1 MIEWGGNFS
10 GDWNN
15 AANWDPTFVPGADDD
30 VIIDASDGIAF
41 EVDLNLSTTINSL
54 TLNSAD
60 ATLDI
65 EGSRTLTINN
75 ASFIDNG
82 TVQLNGNARILGSG
96 TLTNNSVIDVL
107 STNVQVT
114 APLVQ
119 NGTLNIGRATGGT
132 TALLTANSF
141 TNNGTVNLGAASS
154 NSARLVMNVG
164 ESFTN
169 AAGGTV
175 NVLAAGNGFAELSGN
190 VVNEGLFDVN
200 ADFEFDGSDAT
211 VTNRGSIDIAT
222 GTETLIGDSRAIT
235 FVQESGTLNI
245 DGAFQTDG
253 DVFGFSGGTISGASK
268 PVINGGTLDLDS
280 AAGDV
285 DLIVERTVNL
295 VGDIGTGQTVR
306 IQNDGFS
313 ESELTSANG
322 FTNSGAILFESDP
335 DTASVRRSRIR
346 VANGT
351 LTNAMGGVIE
361 VIENIGQISAP
372 TFDNQ
377 GSFDVEQTTNF
388 FIDNLTNSGTFGVS
402 ADVDFSKTNMVVENT
417 GSLTVDAGSELLFSA
432 ATTTFRQNAGTLQL
446 GGNLK
451 AVGGFEFNGGVISGN
466 SPVIDGGDLS
476 YATGLTEPATF
487 IARGTVGLDSDIPAG
502 QTLIVQADVRAATL
516 RVNDQFSNSGAL
528 RLERSAGST
537 QTARI
542 QAGSGNDEIII
553 AAGGVLDLQVG
564 SAVQPFSVGRITN
577 SGTLNVNTDVDY
589 SGNRQFTNEGQ
600 INVAAGNT
608 LGIINSFGAA
618 ELLHEAGDLNVNGT
632 LNVTGLLKSGGGR
645 FSGAG
650 DVRVNSGD
658 LEIEAGNTTPFD
670 FFVHGFV
677 DVTGDLASE
686 QTLRVETIN
695 SAQTVLI
702 VQDGFTNSG
711 TIAFDALPGSTSSSR
726 LQTGA
731 GPGTFNNA
739 AGGTLDINPAA
750 NAFLFS
756 LTTINNDGDIFI
768 GRDIELPAGD
778 TFNNNGNF
786 VIEAGATLDLA
797 AASSNRPTLNQIAGT
812 LQISGD
818 LTSNGNFVFNG
829 GEIIGS
835 SPVLLGGSLEIAAGN
850 FNTATFDVERS
861 ITLNSDLNAN
871 QTLNLQSQST
881 SQLTLSVGNTF
892 INSGTINID
901 PVNGVSGVTAIQPAS
916 FNTASITNEGTI
928 RSVAGNARIL
938 AAELNN
944 SGTVSVGGDLN
955 LDGDITINNTGMV
968 NVQAGGTISLGNTSN
983 LSNPVFNQLAGS
995 TISNEGTFLGDNT
1008 TVFNFNGGITNGS
1021 QPVTLK
1027 NGDLNIAD
1035 GNTNAGHFRFES
1047 TGNDLNDGLAE
1058 GQRIEIGAVAN
1069 IGATLR
1075 VPAGFVNAGHI
1086 ILDQST
1092 ATTGNAVL
1100 QVGTTGSDA
1109 ITNAATGV
1117 IRGDG
1122 EIRAS
1127 ILTSAGRIAPGT
1139 SPGSLN
1145 VDADLVLQSSSVVAI
1160 EIGGVSVGSQFDQL
1174 VVDHD
1179 TTLAGELELSI
1190 IDGFGPTAGD
1200 TFEVL
1205 TFASVQGDFATVSG
1219 TDAGNGAVLEKNLNA
1234 EDVTIEVIA
1243 PPGLTVND
1251 LTIVEGDAGT
1261 VNAVFTVSLE
1271 ANGNPV
1277 SVDFVTEDLTAIA
1290 GEDYL
1295 ATNGTLNFASNE
1307 TQKTISVPIVGDTR
1321 DEDEETFRVL
1331 LSNAVNAAIPDPEGI
1346 GTIDDGDDL
1355 QPTASFTSAASVVD
1369 EDGGT
1374 LTLTVELDRSSGLA
1388 TSVDFSVTGGNAT
1401 NGANSLADF
1410 NLASGTLNFAA
1421 DETSQTIQ
1429 IPINDDSIVEGAET
1443 IELTL
1448 SNAVNSAVGATGNH
1462 TVTINDNDFHPDLLV
1477 ASSNSPDSANRGG
1490 TISVEWNVRNAGQGD
1505 AIGSLSDRVYFSTD
1519 NVLDA
1524 GDSILFNRNSSA
1536 DLPLAAGAT
1545 YTATQTVSLPNVDSG
1560 NYFLIFE
1567 TDSSNQIV
1575 EDSNTNN
1582 TLVEAIELLASDL
1595 IVSAVTTPASAAAGA
1610 RVAID
1615 FTTQNLG
1622 PGDAGQS
1629 VNNRVFFST
1638 DDTLDANDTPLF
1650 SGNVGPLDA
1659 DETAVQNPA
1668 ISVPEVAPGQYFLIF
1683 SADHTNVQFENDETN
1698 NLFSQPITVQVPDLI
1713 IDTADSP
1720 DTANIGDTIDFA
1732 FSVKNDG
1739 DAAADASRLDR
1750 VFLSTDQTVD
1760 VTDLQVFQRSNNGD
1774 GALAPN
1780 EILDI
1785 DGTINIPGQFA
1796 AGDYFL
1802 LFVTDDIQRQFES
1815 DESNNLLSRPLRI
1828 EGADLV
1834 VDAVTV
1840 AANAEFGDDIE
1851 ISWTVRNAGTLTVDA
1866 NVLDQVRL
1874 ATNEA
1879 ATQNVTV
1886 LLSERADGKVPLAP
1900 GESYTQTF
1908 TGTLPL
1914 AGNSSPGRFF
1924 VVARTDAA
1932 SQVLEQS
1939 EANNTNAAPIELV
1952 LPPLPDIQ
1960 VTDISIPVDA
1970 ANSGD
1975 QLEVEWTVT
1984 NSGTAAAVG
1993 PWNTSLTLTDAD
2005 ETVADRSLGSLSFN
2019 GRLEP
2024 GESIVRRTVV
2034 TIPVEPGFEGP
2045 ARVVVT
2051 VDSSQQI
2058 FEHAG
2063 DDNNRSLDDDT
2074 FELSIREFPN
2084 LIVSDI
2090 QVPST
2095 AVSGETTQIEFT
2107 VTNTGGAATS
2117 SPQWF
2122 DNLFLSVDQTFD
2134 PAGSEG
2140 ADTFL
2145 ATSRNVSFLNPG
2157 ESYTSTVDVVLPDN
2171 LDGNFFVF
2179 VAADRPNR
2187 VNERNNE
2194 DDNVSISE
2202 PIQITLPPAADL
2214 QVTNINAP
2222 LTVFSEEEFLVEWTV
2237 TNNGDAAT
2245 ETDVIRDRIFLS
2257 PDQTISAN
2265 DVLLGN
2271 NAFRGGIGGA
2281 VLEPGESYTQSLL
2294 VTVPVGLQ
2302 GLDLF
2307 LLVQTDVS
2315 DDVFEHANEAN
2326 NVSFRPVNVF
2336 LNPSPDLVVE
2346 DVSVPAMVRSG
2357 TSVDITYTAANRGL
2371 GATSATRWIDRIFLS
2386 EDNVLSD
2393 DDQFLNNVIHT
2404 GAVAANSTYTETL
2417 TQAIPNTLTGDF
2429 FVIVVSDF
2437 GDDVF
2442 ESVFESNNSLVS
2454 HSAVTFQSLPADL
2467 VITDVTAP
2475 AEAINGEAITI
2486 EWTVRNDGIG
2496 DTIIDQFVDSIR
2508 STTNDVIGDNDD
2520 RQLGQLAHG
2529 PKLAPGESVTVS
2541 QVVRVPD
2548 DAEGQ
2553 LKLFVLADQGG
2564 QPVFESI
2571 EANNASELVTININQ
2586 QLADLVIDEINSQTQ
2601 PSVGDNFVEGDL
2613 IQLTWTGSNQGNS
2626 VTNSNVWRDEV
2637 FLSLD
2642 SVFDRTQDI
2651 RLGSAFHSGALA
2663 PGETYSQTKT
2673 FALPNVGGD
2682 FRIIIVTDSLRD
2694 VLESDETNNA
2704 FVGDSGAGDV
2714 VTIDETSE
2722 EERPDIRVMAVDA
2735 PATAISGQEIDI
2747 NYDVTNTG
2755 GDIINGSWFD
2765 TIFLSLDEV
2774 FDSRDTAL
2782 RSVFRSGQ
2790 SIASGGTESFSE
2802 VVELPRGIAGD
2813 FFVFV
2818 RANSALGSTRVQE
2831 SNIDNNVGHDSGA
2844 MAIELLPPADLVVGS
2859 IPVPSNATPGQ
2870 DVSVT
2875 YTVTNEGVDAA
2886 RGRWSDT
2893 LFLSTDEVFDSGDIL
2908 LGEVPHVGDL
2918 APGQSYTETL
2928 TIPLPGIDPG
2938 EHFVIVR
2945 SDIRNQISEINEANN
2960 IRASVDAVDIDV
2972 PQLQLGVP
2980 ETGVLAEND
2989 FAYFKVEVPAG
3000 ETLRV
3005 TLDSDSPDAFNQ
3017 LFVSFNRVPRQ
3028 ADFDFTANRDL
3039 GPDQEILVPITRA
3052 GTYFIL
3058 AQGVTVNG
3066 GAAPAFS
3073 LQADVLEFSALSTNV
3088 TRGSTRGEV
3097 TIPLRGAK
3105 LTPITDVILRAEDG
3119 TEVLADRVRFVDQS
3133 EVWATFDLAEA
3144 SAGEYD
3150 IVVEDGNNVASL
3162 DDSFNVTDGPVGEL
3176 RVNIRGPEAVGGT
3189 ARRDPVF
3196 TFQVEYENVGDT
3208 DVISPILEINMA
3220 GAEIQTPGQDG
3231 VFRNDQQILAVNREG
3246 DGPAGILAP
3255 GASNTLT
3262 FIAKVGGS
3270 VGVIPP
3276 TAEEFAAGLRG
3287 TGRGTSDSVNIQ
3299 TRIITDALLQQIV
3312 EDDDVRSQVIDRVV
3326 ASTGETGEDLRI
3338 ALAENATHLSQ
3349 LGDHVS
3355 DIFQLLLFEI
3365 NHLEH
3370 TSIVEESVTSVDA
3383 VAPVNGLP
3391 LFIERAF
3398 APNEARVGNGGI
3410 FGQGWTHSWDLG
3422 LLEDE
3427 GFVTVELVGRTE
3439 RYRREADGTFVSST
3453 TDPSTLVREG
3463 SRFVHTDQAGTRRI
3477 FGPAGELVRIE
3488 SRDGSS
3494 VSVGYENL
3502 LMTSLAHSS
3511 GARFEISYNANGLV
3525 ETVTDHAGRVTTYT
3539 YDATGDQLLQVV
3551 GPAGQSDYE
3560 YENTDG
3566 FANGL
3571 LLVAKNNNGIV
3582 RRFEYDDLGR
3592 FAASSTGNDNER
3604 TSYAY
3609 DTAGGVTITDASG
3622 QSRTILFAENG
3633 AVGQVFDNTGDVVTV
3648 LFDRNGLVD
3657 QTVSEG
3663 GLVTDIAHDENGN
3676 VTSVIDAAGGSNTF
3690 RYNASGQL
3698 TQSVDAVG
3706 IGQTYDYDQNGRLS
3720 GITYADGSSS
3730 VATYNDDGELLSF
3743 TGQDNASESFT
3754 YNDFGQIERVDYSD
3768 GTVVDFT
3775 YDARGNLLTATDAGG
3790 TTTHVYDSADRLTR
3804 VDYPNGR
3811 FLTFE
3816 FDGFGRRTSSTD
3828 STGFITR
3835 YEYDHANRLSAV
3847 RRGDGTAIAEYQHND
3862 IGQLVREDSGNGA
3875 FTTYS
3880 YDNAGRLLTRM
3891 NHSPDGSVSSSFE
3904 YSYDRFG
3911 RQQSVT
3917 TLEGTTNYE
3926 YDSKGQLVKITLPDG
3941 MVMEYE
3947 YDAAGNRTAV
3957 IEDGVRT
3964 EYSRNELGLYTQI
3977 GSQESTYDASG
3988 RLVRTEDGGSVT
4000 TYDYD
4005 QRGRLL
4011 KIDQD
4016 GDVTEF
4022 DYDALGRRTG
4032 RSVNGQRIEV
4042 LTDPFGIGLPVAE
4055 FNGDGS
4061 VNNRVVF
4068 GNGLAGTIDGS
4079 GNERF
4084 FEFDGLGNTV
4094 KVNDSVGGTLNEYTI
4109 LPFGEILRS
4118 VESVP
4123 NVFRLSGQNGAVT
4136 SSTGTVSRGTT
4147 GFRPTEG
4154 RSLTPDFRSPS
4165 RPSDALKSQTPG
4177 GNNPNVNA
4185 TAAARGFSELL
4196 AQGTAGHPQ
4205 NPGQALGDP
4214 QQSLSEQLISNFTSS
4229 LAADSFADAARESNG
4244 GFETAGFDG
4253 TSLNSQQLSLED
4265 AGEGSA
4271 IERALERAKE
4281 KAIDKVTDLAWG
4293 AAERVY
4299 RKVNV
4304 IRKAID
4310 LYEKGP
4316 VRFVYDEITG
4326 TAQDIIDTV
4335 KDIAL
4340 LAEAG
4345 GEAFGLYFWNLLR
4358 SKDPND
4364 ITGPS
4369 GFGDEHWVTAGERLP
4384 FTIRFENVA
4393 EATAP
4398 AQRVLI
4404 NSKLDRDIDVRSLRF
4419 GDFGF
4424 GDFIFDVADDASS
4437 INQRFDFVQDKG
4449 IFVDVKAAVD
4459 PRDQV
4464 ITWTFTAIDPET
4476 GLPPEDPT
4484 LGFLPPNIGEEGIG
4498 EGFANYSIVSDL
4510 GTPSGTEITS
4520 QATIFFDA
4528 NAPLDTNVFVNT
4540 IDSGRPTSQINP
4552 LPELSGELFEV
4563 SWTGTDEDN
4572 GSGIAAYDIFVSKD
4586 DGPFEVWLA
4595 GTTARSAPFQA
4606 DLEHD
4611 YRFFSVAVDNAGN
4624 RELAPVV
4631 ADAFTKAT
4639 VDVQD
4644 GTAPES
4650 QPSAARDALAK
4661 SFEVTVAA
4669 IDPQGANDERVSGIQ
4684 RVDVFVAV
4692 DEGEFALHT
4701 SLLPGETS
4709 FVFDGESNH
4718 IYWFRTVAVDNAGN
4732 VENKPLAPEATVFV
4746 GDFDAPATQVS
4757 GLSAADNGE
4766 ITVSLIGTDT
4776 GGSGLVSF
4784 DVFVSIDGAAP
4795 TLIATVAAGD
4805 SDAAGLHSV
4814 TTTFQGL
4821 ADDIEHTYDFFS
4833 IGRDAAGNV
4842 EDAPTVFDQT
4852 LTETFNSSAD
4862 IEATGIDVQN
4872 GLRQRSFI
4880 RFVDLNFTSS
4890 DGLQALI
4897 DAGGITLERFRLDAN
4912 DATVGTGEQVDL
4924 SNAVFSVVNNTV
4936 RVDFGVQGIGGDRN
4950 SRSGDGFYRIMVD
4963 ATGNGAVDQ
4972 SFEFHRVFGDSD
4984 GDGDADR
4991 RDVLRVL
4998 RGLRRRD
5005 DAEFDMNGD
5014 GRVNFIDLLFTAF
5027 EARQGKKLRGDLF
5040 AMLDD

>member
-65 EGSRTLTINN
+65 EGSRSLTVNN
-75 ASFIDNG
+75 ASFIENG
-82 TVQLNGNARILGSG
+82 TVQLNGNARILGNG

-119 NGTLNIGRATGGT
+119 NGTLNIGSATGGA

-141 TNNGTVNLGAASS
+141 TNSGTVNLGAANS

-175 NVLAAGNGFAELSGN
+175 NVLAAGSGFVELSGN
-190 VVNEGLFDVN
+190 VVNEGFFDVN
-200 ADFEFDGSDAT
+200 TDFEFDGSDAT

-235 FVQESGTLNI
+235 FVQESGTLTI
-245 DGAFQTDG
+245 DGAFRTDG
-253 DVFGFSGGTISGASK
+253 DVFKFSGGTIGGTSK
-268 PVINGGTLDLDS
+268 PVINGGTLDLNS
-280 AAGDV
+280 VAGDV

-322 FTNSGAILFESDP
+322 FTNSGTVLFESDP
-335 DTASVRRSRIR
+335 DTTNVRRSRIR

-351 LTNAMGGVIE
+351 LTNATGGVIE
-361 VIENIGQISAP
+361 VVENIGQISTP

-402 ADVDFSKTNMVVENT
+402 ADVDFSKTNMVVENI

-446 GGNLK
+446 DGNLK
-451 AVGGFEFNGGVISGN
+451 AVGGFEFNGGLISGN
-466 SPVIDGGDLS
+466 NPVIDGGDLT
-476 YATGLTEPATF
+476 YGPGLTGPATI
-487 IARGTVGLDSDIPAG
+487 IARGSVDMDSDIPAG

-528 RLERSAGST
+528 RLERSAAST
-537 QTARI
+537 QVARI
-542 QAGSGNDEIII
+542 QAGGGNDEIII
-553 AAGGVLDLQVG
+553 AAGGVLDLQEG
-564 SAVQPFSVGRITN
+564 SAVQPFSVGKITN

-618 ELLHEAGDLNVNGT
+618 QLLHEAGDLNVNGT

-650 DVRVNSGD
+650 DVLVNSGD
-658 LEIEAGNTTPFD
+658 LEIEAGNTTPLEFSIR
-670 FFVHGFV
+670 GFV
-677 DVTGDLASE
+677 DVTGDLAFE
-686 QTLRVETIN
+686 QTLRVETTG
-695 SAQTVLI
+695 STQTVLI

-711 TIAFDALPGSTSSSR
+711 TISFDALPGSTSSSR

-750 NAFLFS
+750 SAFLFS
-756 LTTINNDGDIFI
+756 LTTINNDGDILI
-768 GRDIELPAGD
+768 GREIELPVGD
-778 TFNNNGNF
+778 TLNNNGNF

-797 AASSNRPTLNQIAGT
+797 GAGSNRATLNQDAGT
-812 LQISGD
+812 LQILGD
-818 LTSNGNFVFNG
+818 LTSSGNFEFNS

-871 QTLNLQSQST
+871 QTLNLQPQST

-892 INSGTINID
+892 VNSGTINLD
-901 PVNGVSGVTAIQPAS
+901 PADGASGVTAIQPAS
-916 FNTASITNEGTI
+916 FNSARITNGGTI
-928 RSVAGNARIL
+928 RSAAGNGRIL

-955 LDGDITINNTGMV
+955 LAGDTTINNMGTV
-968 NVQAGGTISLGNTSN
+968 DIQAGGTISLGSTSN
-983 LSNPVFNQLAGS
+983 LSNPIFNQLAGS
-995 TISNEGTFLGDNT
+995 TIANEGTFLGDNT
-1008 TVFNFNGGITNGS
+1008 TVFNFNGGVTNGS

-1035 GNTNAGHFRFES
+1035 GNTNAGYFRFES
-1047 TGNDLNDGLAE
+1047 TSNDLNDGLAE
-1058 GQRIEIGAVAN
+1058 GQQIEIGAVAN

-1086 ILDQST
+1086 LLDQST

-1100 QVGTTGSDA
+1100 QVGAAGSDA

-1127 ILTSAGRIAPGT
+1127 TLFSAGRIAPGT

-1145 VDADLVLQSSSVVAI
+1145 VDADLVLHSSSVLAI

-1179 TTLAGELELSI
+1179 TTLAGQLELSI
-1190 IDGFGPTAGD
+1190 IDGFAPTAGD

-1205 TFASVQGDFATVSG
+1205 TFASVQGDFATVRG
-1219 TDAGNGAVLEKNLNA
+1219 TDAGNGAVLEKNLNT
-1234 EDVTIEVIA
+1234 EDVTIQVIA
-1243 PPGLTVND
+1243 PPGLSIND

-1277 SVDFVTEDLTAIA
+1277 SVDFVTEDLTATA

-1346 GTIDDGDDL
+1346 GTISDGGDP
-1355 QPTASFTSAASVVD
+1355 QPAASFTAATSEIG

-1374 LTLTVELDRSSGLA
+1374 LTLTVELDRASGLA
-1388 TSVDFSVTGGNAT
+1388 TSVDFSVTGGSAT
-1401 NGANSLADF
+1401 NGANNSADF
-1410 NLASGTLNFAA
+1410 NLANGTLNFSP
-1421 DETSQTIQ
+1421 DQTSQTIQ
-1429 IPINDDSIVEGAET
+1429 IPINNDSVVEGAET

-1448 SNAVNSAVGATGNH
+1448 SNAVNSTVGDSGNH

-1477 ASSNSPDSANRGG
+1477 ASSNSSDSANRGS
-1490 TISVEWNVRNAGQGD
+1490 TISVEWTVHNAGQGD

-1519 NVLDA
+1519 NVLD
-1524 GDSILFNRNSSA
+1524 DNDTILISRNSSA

-1545 YTATQTVSLPNVDSG
+1545 YTASQDVKLPDVDPG
-1560 NYFLIFE
+1560 GYFLIFE

-1575 EDSNTNN
+1575 EDSDANN
-1582 TLVEAIELLASDL
+1582 TLAEAIELRAADL
-1595 IVSAVTTPASAAAGA
+1595 VIAAVTTPVAAAAGSSA
-1610 RVAID
+1610 DID
-1615 FTTQNLG
+1615 FTTKNTG
-1622 PGDAGQS
+1622 PGDGDIS
-1629 VNNRVFFST
+1629 VNNRIFFST
-1638 DDTLDANDTPLF
+1638 DNTLDGNDTQLF
-1650 SGNVGPLDA
+1650 SGSIEALDA
-1659 DETAVQNPA
+1659 GETASQSPGVV
-1668 ISVPEVAPGQYFLIF
+1668 IPEVAPGQYFLIF
-1683 SADHTNVQFENDETN
+1683 SADHTNVQFENDESN
-1698 NLFSQPITVQVPDLI
+1698 NLFVQPITVQVPDLI
-1713 IDTADSP
+1713 VSSADSAA
-1720 DTANIGDTIDFA
+1720 TANIGDEIDVSFR
-1732 FSVKNDG
+1732 VKNEG
-1739 DAAADASRLDR
+1739 DAAAETSRLDR
-1750 VFLSTDQTVD
+1750 IFLSTDETAD
-1760 VTDLQVFQRSNNGD
+1760 AGDLQVFQRSNNGD
-1774 GALAPN
+1774 DALAPN
-1780 EILDI
+1780 QILDI
-1785 DGTINIPGQFA
+1785 DGTVNIPSQFA

-1802 LFVTDDIQRQFES
+1802 LFVTDDLQREFES
-1815 DESNNLLSRPLRI
+1815 DETNNVLSRPLRI

-1834 VDAVTV
+1834 VDSVAVT
-1840 AANAEFGDDIE
+1840 AAAEFGDDVE
-1851 ISWTVRNAGTLTVDA
+1851 ISWTVRNTGTLTVDA

-1879 ATQNVTV
+1879 ATQNVTF
-1886 LLSERADGKVPLAP
+1886 LLSERAGENIPLAP
-1900 GESYTQTF
+1900 GETYTQTF
-1908 TGTLPL
+1908 TATLPL
-1914 AGNSSPGRFF
+1914 TSTTTPGSFF
-1924 VVARTDAA
+1924 IVARTDAA
-1932 SQVLEQS
+1932 SQVVEQS
-1939 EANNTNAAPIELV
+1939 EVNNSSAAPIELI

-1960 VTDISIPVDA
+1960 VTDISVPVDA

-1975 QLEVEWTVT
+1975 LLEVEWTVT
-1984 NSGTAAAVG
+1984 NTGTADAVG

-2005 ETVADRSLGSLSFN
+2005 DTVAGRFLGSLNFN
-2019 GRLEP
+2019 GTLTA

-2034 TIPVEPGFEGP
+2034 VIPAEPGFEGP
-2045 ARVVVT
+2045 ARVIVN
-2051 VDSSQQI
+2051 VDSSRQV
-2058 FEHAG
+2058 FEHDG
-2063 DDNNRSLDDDT
+2063 DDNNRVLDDDT

-2090 QVPST
+2090 QVPAS
-2095 AVSGETTQIEFT
+2095 AVSGEATQIQIT
-2107 VTNTGGAATS
+2107 VTNTGGAPTS

-2122 DNLFLSVDQTFD
+2122 DNLFLSADQTFD
-2134 PAGSEG
+2134 PQGASEG
-2140 ADTFL
+2140 ADSFL
-2145 ATSRNVSFLNPG
+2145 AATANVSFLNPG
-2157 ESYTSTVDVVLPDN
+2157 ESYTSAVDVVLPDN

-2179 VAADRPNR
+2179 AVTDRPNR

-2194 DDNVSISE
+2194 GDNVSISE

-2257 PDQTISAN
+2257 PDQTISVN
-2265 DVLLGN
+2265 DVLLGS
-2271 NAFRGGIGGA
+2271 NAIRGT
-2281 VLEPGESYTQSLL
+2281 VLEPGESYTESLL
-2294 VTVPVGLQ
+2294 VSVPVGLQ

-2326 NVSFRPVNVF
+2326 NVSSRSVNVF

-2346 DVSVPAMVRSG
+2346 DVSVPATVRSG
-2357 TSVDITYTAANRGL
+2357 TSLDITYTAANRGL
-2371 GATSATRWIDRIFLS
+2371 GATSATRWVDRIFLS

-2404 GAVAANSTYTETL
+2404 GAVGANSTYTETL

-2437 GDDVF
+2437 GNDVF
-2442 ESVFESNNSLVS
+2442 ESVFEDNNSLVS
-2454 HSAVTFQSLPADL
+2454 EAAVTFQSLPADL
-2467 VITDVTAP
+2467 VITNVTAP
-2475 AEAINGEAITI
+2475 AAATNGEVITI
-2486 EWTVRNDGIG
+2486 DWTVRNEGIG
-2496 DTIIDQFVDSIR
+2496 DTIIDQFIDSIR
-2508 STTNDVIGDNDD
+2508 STTNDVIGDIDD
-2520 RQLGQLAHG
+2520 RQLAQLRHG
-2529 PKLAPGESVTVS
+2529 PRLAPGESVTIS
-2541 QVVRVPD
+2541 QVVQVPD
-2548 DAEGQ
+2548 DAQGQ
-2553 LKLFVLADQGG
+2553 LKLFVVADQGG
-2564 QPVFESI
+2564 QQVFESD
-2571 EANNASELVTININQ
+2571 EVNNASELVTINISQ
-2586 QLADLVIDEINSQTQ
+2586 QLADLVTDGIDSQTQ
-2601 PSVGDNFVEGDL
+2601 PPADRNFAEGDL
-2613 IQLTWTGSNQGNS
+2613 LEVTWTGSNQGTS
-2626 VTNSNVWRDEV
+2626 ITNSNVWRDEI

-2642 SVFDRTQDI
+2642 TVFDRTEDI
-2651 RLGSAFHSGALA
+2651 LLGSAFHSGALA
-2663 PGETYSQTKT
+2663 PGESYSQTKT
-2673 FALPNVGGD
+2673 FELPNIGGD
-2682 FRIIIVTDSLRD
+2682 FRIIIVTDSRQD
-2694 VLESDETNNA
+2694 VLESDELNNV
-2704 FVGDSGAGDV
+2704 FVGGSEAADLV
-2714 VTIDETSE
+2714 LIDETPE
-2722 EERPDIRVMAVDA
+2722 ETRPDMQITNVDA
-2735 PATAISGQEIDI
+2735 PATAVSGQEMEVA
-2747 NYDVTNTG
+2747 YDVTNTG
-2755 GDIINGSWFD
+2755 GDVANGAWFD

-2774 FDSRDTAL
+2774 FDNRDTAL

-2790 SIASGGTESFSE
+2790 SIASGDTASFSST
-2802 VVELPRGIAGD
+2802 VDLPRGIAGG

-2818 RANSALGSTRVQE
+2818 RTNSAVSGTRVQE
-2831 SNIDNNVGHDSGA
+2831 SNLENNFGHDREA
-2844 MAIELLPPADLVVGS
+2844 TTIELLPPADLVVGA
-2859 IPVPSNATPGQ
+2859 IPVPTNATPGQ
-2870 DVSVT
+2870 DVSIT
-2875 YTVTNEGVDAA
+2875 YTVINEGTDVA

-2893 LFLSTDEVFDSGDIL
+2893 LFISSDTTFDSGDFF
-2908 LGEVPHVGDL
+2908 LGEVPHIGDL
-2918 APGQSYTETL
+2918 APGESYTETL

-2945 SDIRNQISEINEANN
+2945 SDIRNQVAEISEANN

-2972 PQLQLGVP
+2972 PELQLGVAANGTLT
-2980 ETGVLAEND
+2980 EGD
-2989 FAYFKVEVPAG
+2989 FAYFKVDVAAG
-3000 ETLRV
+3000 ETLRIS
-3005 TLDSDSPDAFNQ
+3005 LDSDSPDAFNQ
-3017 LFVSFNRVPRQ
+3017 LFVSFDKVPQ
-3028 ADFDFTANRDL
+3028 LADFDFNANRDL

-3058 AQGVTVNG
+3058 AQGVTVNEA
-3066 GAAPAFS
+3066 AAPAFS
-3073 LQADVLEFSALSTNV
+3073 IQADVLEFSALSTNV
-3088 TRGSTRGEV
+3088 TRGSTLGQV

-3119 TEVLADRVRFVDQS
+3119 SEVVADRVRFVNQS
-3133 EVWATFDLAEA
+3133 EVWATFDLAGA
-3144 SAGEYD
+3144 SVGEYD

-3162 DDSFNVTDGPVGEL
+3162 DNSFSVTDGPLGEL
-3176 RVNIRGPEAVGGT
+3176 RINIRGPENVGGT

-3220 GAEIQTPGQDG
+3220 GAEIQTPGLDG
-3231 VFRNDQQILAVNREG
+3231 IFRNDQQILAVNREG
-3246 DGPAGILAP
+3246 DGPAGVLAP

-3262 FIAKVGGS
+3262 FVARVGGAA
-3270 VGVIPP
+3270 GLIPP

-3287 TGRGTSDSVNIQ
+3287 RGQATSDSVNIE
-3299 TRIITDALLQQIV
+3299 TRVISEALLQQLV
-3312 EDDDVRSQVIDRVV
+3312 ADDDVRSQVVDRVV
-3326 ASTGETGEDLRI
+3326 ESIGETGEELRI

-3349 LGDHVS
+3349 LGAHVS
-3355 DIFQLLLFEI
+3355 DVFQLLLFEI
-3365 NHLEH
+3365 NHLER
-3370 TSIVEESVTSVDA
+3370 TTIVEESVTSVDA
-3383 VAPVNGLP
+3383 VAPSSTLP

-3398 APNEARVGNGGI
+3398 APNAARVGGSGL
-3410 FGQGWTHSWDLG
+3410 FGQGWTHNWDMG
-3422 LLEDE
+3422 LFEDE

-3439 RYRREADGTFVSST
+3439 RYRREPDGSFVSSS

-3463 SRFVHTDQAGTRRI
+3463 SRFVHTDQNGTRRI
-3477 FGPAGELVRIE
+3477 FGPAGEIVRLE
-3488 SRDGSS
+3488 SPDGSS
-3494 VSVGYENL
+3494 ISVGYENL
-3502 LMTSLAHSS
+3502 LMTSLTHSN
-3511 GARFEISYNANGLV
+3511 GAEFTLAYNADGLV
-3525 ETVTDHAGRVTTYT
+3525 ETVTDHAERVTTYT
-3539 YDATGDQLLQVV
+3539 YDVSGDHLLQVA
-3551 GPAGQSDYE
+3551 GPAGQSAYE
-3560 YENTDG
+3560 YDDADG
-3566 FANGL
+3566 FSNGL
-3571 LLVAKNNNGIV
+3571 LVMAETSNGIV
-3582 RRFEYDDLGR
+3582 RRFEYDELGR
-3592 FAASSTGNDNER
+3592 FAASSKGNVNER
-3604 TSYAY
+3604 TEYAY
-3609 DTAGGVTITDASG
+3609 DDAGGVRVTDADG
-3622 QSRTILFAENG
+3622 RSRTILFAENG
-3633 AVGQVFDNTGDVVTV
+3633 AIGQVFDDTGDVVNV
-3648 LFDRNGLVD
+3648 VFDRNGLVD
-3657 QTVSEG
+3657 QTVSDG
-3663 GLVTDIAHDENGN
+3663 GLVTDFDRDENGN
-3676 VTSVIDAAGGSNTF
+3676 VTSVVDAAGGATEFSYNSN
-3690 RYNASGQL
+3690 GQL
-3698 TQSVDAVG
+3698 TQSINAVG
-3706 IGQTYDYDQNGRLS
+3706 VGQTYVYDENGRLS
-3720 GITYADGSSS
+3720 GITYADGSTS
-3730 VATYNDDGELLSF
+3730 VATYNDDGELSTF
-3743 TGQDNASESFT
+3743 MGRDNASESFT
-3754 YNDFGQIERVDYSD
+3754 YNDFGQVERVDYSD

-3775 YDARGNLLTATDAGG
+3775 YDVRGNLLTATDESG
-3790 TTTHVYDSADRLTR
+3790 TTTHFYDSADRLIR

-3816 FDGFGRRTSSTD
+3816 FDASGRRTSSTD

-3835 YEYDHANRLSAV
+3835 YEYDTSNRLSAV
-3847 RRGDGTAIAEYQHND
+3847 RKGNGTLVAEYQHD
-3862 IGQLVREDSGNGA
+3862 DLGRLVRENSGNGG

-3880 YDNAGRLLTRM
+3880 YDNVGRMLTRM
-3891 NHSPDGSVSSSFE
+3891 NHSPNGSVSSSFE
-3904 YSYDRFG
+3904 YAYDTLG

-3917 TLEGTTNYE
+3917 TLDGTTNYE
-3926 YDSKGQLVKITLPDG
+3926 YDVKGQLVKITLPSAS
-3941 MVMEYE
+3941 VIEYE

-3957 IEDGVRT
+3957 IDNGVRT
-3964 EYSRNELGLYTQI
+3964 EYIRNELGLYTQI
-3977 GSQESTYDASG
+3977 GSQASTYDDSG
-3988 RLVRTEDGGSVT
+3988 RLIRTEDGDSVT
-4000 TYDYD
+4000 IYQYD
-4005 QRGRLL
+4005 QRGRLVMTD
-4011 KIDQD
+4011 KD

-4022 DYDALGRRTG
+4022 EYDALGRHTG
-4032 RSVNGQRIEV
+4032 RIQNGQRIEV
-4042 LTDPFGIGLPVAE
+4042 LTDPFGIGQPVAE
-4055 FNGDGS
+4055 FHDDGS
-4061 VNNRVVF
+4061 VNNRVIF

-4079 GNERF
+4079 GNDHF

-4094 KVNDSVGGTLNEYTI
+4094 KVNDAAGGTLNEYTI
-4109 LPFGEILRS
+4109 LPFGEILQS
-4118 VESVP
+4118 VETVP
-4123 NVFRLSGQNGAVT
+4123 NRFRLSGQNGAVT
-4136 SSTGTVSRGTT
+4136 GSTGTVSRGTT
-4147 GFRPTEG
+4147 GFRPAEG
-4154 RSLTPDFRSPS
+4154 RSLTPNFRSPTQ
-4165 RPSDALKSQTPG
+4165 PSDALRPQTPG

-4185 TAAARGFSELL
+4185 TASARGFSEVL

-4205 NPGQALGDP
+4205 SPGQAIADPGQAL
-4214 QQSLSEQLISNFTSS
+4214 SKALISNFTSS
-4229 LAADSFADAARESNG
+4229 LASDDFATAARGSNADTG
-4244 GFETAGFDG
+4244 IRGFDG
-4253 TSLNSQQLSLED
+4253 TSFESQQSSPND

-4281 KAIDKVTDLAWG
+4281 KAVDKAVDLAWG
-4293 AAERVY
+4293 AGERVI
-4299 RKVNV
+4299 RKINV

-4316 VRFVYDEITG
+4316 VGFVYDEVTG
-4326 TAQDIIDTV
+4326 TIQDAIETV

-4340 LAEAG
+4340 FAEAG
-4345 GEAFGLYFWNLLR
+4345 GEALGLYFWNLIR
-4358 SKDPND
+4358 SRDPND
-4364 ITGPS
+4364 ITGPA
-4369 GFGDEHWVTAGERLP
+4369 GFGEEHWVTAGERLP

-4404 NSKLDRDIDVRSLRF
+4404 NSKIDRDIDVRTLRF

-4424 GDFIFDVADDASS
+4424 GDFVFNVADGSSS
-4437 INQRFDFVQDKG
+4437 INQRFDFVEDKG
-4449 IFVDVKAAVD
+4449 ILVDVKAAVD
-4459 PRDQV
+4459 PRDQI
-4464 ITWTFTAIDPET
+4464 ITWTLTAIDPVT

-4498 EGFANYSIVSDL
+4498 EGFANYSIVSDFD
-4510 GTPSGTEITS
+4510 TPSGTEISS

-4528 NAPLDTNVFVNT
+4528 NAPLDTNIFVNT
-4540 IDSGRPTSQINP
+4540 IDSGRPTSEVNP
-4552 LPELSGELFEV
+4552 LPELSSELFEV
-4563 SWTGTDEDN
+4563 SWTGSDEAN
-4572 GSGIAAYDIFVSKD
+4572 GSGIGTYDIFVSQD
-4586 DGPFEVWLA
+4586 DGPFEIWLS
-4595 GTTARSAPFQA
+4595 GTTARSAPFPA
-4606 DLEHD
+4606 ELEHT
-4611 YRFFSVAVDNAGN
+4611 YRFYSVAVDNAGN
-4624 RELAPVV
+4624 RELAPVI
-4631 ADAFTKAT
+4631 ADAATRAT

-4650 QPSAARDALAK
+4650 LPSAERDAVSK
-4661 SFEVTVAA
+4661 SFEVTIMAS
-4669 IDPQGANDERVSGIQ
+4669 DPQGPNDERVSGLR
-4684 RVDVFVAV
+4684 RVDVFVAI

-4701 SLLPGETS
+4701 SLQPGETS
-4709 FVFDGESNH
+4709 FVFDGESNR
-4718 IYWFRTVAVDNAGN
+4718 IYWFRTVAIDNAGN
-4732 VENKPLAPEATVFV
+4732 VENKAVVPEATVFV
-4746 GDFDAPATQVS
+4746 GDFDTPTTEVS
-4757 GLSAADNGE
+4757 NLSAAENGQV
-4766 ITVSLIGTDT
+4766 TLTLTGTDS
-4776 GGSGLVSF
+4776 GGSGLAHF
-4784 DVFVSIDGAAP
+4784 DIFVFIDGSAP

-4805 SDAAGLHSV
+4805 PDAAGVHSV

-4821 ADDIEHTYDFFS
+4821 ADNVEHTYEFFS
-4833 IGRDAAGNV
+4833 VGTDDAGNV
-4842 EDAPTVFDQT
+4842 EDAPPLADQS
-4852 LTETFNSSAD
+4852 LTATFSSSPD

-4872 GLRQRSFI
+4872 GLRQRSFV
-4880 RFVDLNFTSS
+4880 RFVDLEFVSS
-4890 DGLQALI
+4890 DGLQSLI
-4897 DAGGITLERFRLDAN
+4897 DAGGIRLERFDLNAN
-4912 DATVGTGEQVDL
+4912 DVTVGTGEQVGL
-4924 SNAVFSVVNNTV
+4924 SSVSFNVVNNTI
-4936 RVDFGVQGIGGDRN
+4936 RIDFGTQGIGGNRN
-4950 SRSGDGFYRIMVD
+4950 SRAGDGFYRIMLD
-4963 ATGNGAVDQ
+4963 ATGDGAVDQ
-4972 SFEFHRVFGDSD
+4972 AFEFHRVFGDAD

-4998 RGLRRRD
+4998 RGFRRRD
-5005 DAEFDMNGD
+5005 NPEFDMNGD
-5014 GRVNFIDLLFTAF
+5014 GRVNFIDVLFTAF
-5027 EARQGKKLRGDLF
+5027 EARRGKKLKDDLF